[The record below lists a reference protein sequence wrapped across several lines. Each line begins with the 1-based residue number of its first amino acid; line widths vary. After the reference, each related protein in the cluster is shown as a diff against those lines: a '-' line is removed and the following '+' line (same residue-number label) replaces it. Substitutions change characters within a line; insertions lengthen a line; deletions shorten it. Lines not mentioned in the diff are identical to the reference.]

1 MYPAQGNHQGK
12 FQRGE
17 YKKMGQILIV
27 DDQECVRRLLRAE
40 LTLAGYQVLRGA
52 SYCLHV
58 EKPSGDIFF
67 EVRSL
72 GCGL

>member
-1 MYPAQGNHQGK
+1 
-12 FQRGE
+12 
-17 YKKMGQILIV
+17 MGQILIV